1 MDKIKAYIKRNSDGS
16 VEFEFDKEG
25 FNSED
30 AKAAIETY
38 LNNAKEV
45 ELARINKTKELEAE
59 RIRAESER
67 EVERLKIESENTR
80 KFYEN
85 LCNNS
90 FFIR

>member
-1 MDKIKAYIKRNSDGS
+1 MDKIKVRINRNSDGS

-45 ELARINKTKELEAE
+45 ELARINKTKELENERLNIEAE
-59 RIRAESER
+59 D
-67 EVERLKIESENTR
+67 LKIEAENTR

-90 FFIR
+90 FFMH

>member
-1 MDKIKAYIKRNSDGS
+1 MDKIKAYIKRNPDGS

-45 ELARINKTKELEAE
+45 ELARINKAKELEN
-59 RIRAESER
+59 
-67 EVERLKIESENTR
+67 ERLKIESEHLKIEAENTR

-90 FFIR
+90 FFMH

>member
-1 MDKIKAYIKRNSDGS
+1 MDKIKACIKRNPDGS

-45 ELARINKTKELEAE
+45 ELARINKAKELEN
-59 RIRAESER
+59 
-67 EVERLKIESENTR
+67 ERLKIESEHLKIEAENTR

-85 LCNNS
+85 LCSNS
-90 FFIR
+90 FFMH

>member
-45 ELARINKTKELEAE
+45 ELARINKTKELENERLNIEAE
-59 RIRAESER
+59 H
-67 EVERLKIESENTR
+67 LKIEAENTR

-90 FFIR
+90 FFMH

>member
-45 ELARINKTKELEAE
+45 ELARINKTKELEIE
-59 RIRAESER
+59 RM
-67 EVERLKIESENTR
+67 KIETETTR
-80 KFYEN
+80 RFYETI
-85 LCNNS
+85 CKGSS
-90 FFIR
+90 FFTL